1 MTATQLKG
9 IFKRQRE
16 KVSCPGCGKEIQ
28 EKDDF
33 SEIGYVKTK
42 RGTHIFLHK
51 SCLDKVWRG
60 RK

>member
-1 MTATQLKG
+1 MTEDG
-9 IFKRQRE
+9 VKRISRRQTG
-16 KVSCPGCGKEIQ
+16 KVVCPGCRKEIK
-28 EKDDF
+28 ETDNF